1 MAPEILQLKC
11 YKSLNMDIWSME
23 VALYRMVIGELLF
36 VGGNFKEVRKIL
48 SGHFFIPYFLSLECQ
63 RLLQNL
69 IMLNLSQRRTMK
81 DIVQDH

>member
-48 SGHFFIPYFLSLECQ
+48 SGHFFIPYFLSKTFTK
-63 RLLQNL
+63 
-69 IMLNLSQRRTMK
+69 LNNVK
-81 DIVQDH
+81 DFYKT